1 MRILYSERS
10 LVLGGSQ
17 LCSIEFASLMLNHF
31 NEDVIFDVLLDSDL
45 HKECHHYINDLNR
58 IITSPRSMS
67 LTSSCSIILSQFFNL
82 RTLLSYKPQVVLV
95 SDQTLFQWFLPC
107 IFTSIPLVWHA
118 HEFPSSTIKAY
129 VRMFIYLSFCRGVV
143 FISPRVKDNIIC
155 RPKLRTP
162 ISVVIGNPSFVDQ
175 APLVK
180 SILGTKVIHI
190 GFVGRIEDPVKNF
203 SRTLEICR
211 LLNDRLN
218 IHVELH
224 VFGKC
229 SPERLRRLL
238 YEDQETYHLSISF
251 HGFLPPSRIYDQ
263 IDLLIMSSTT
273 EACPRVVQEASLFSV
288 PAICSR
294 VGGIPD
300 LYDSSCQYL
309 LYDTNEEA
317 VNALCH
323 LLNAENEYQ
332 RVQSVQ
338 HHFTKIRS
346 NVKTALTSYYR
357 FLNSLCSERSQSL

>member
-118 HEFPSSTIKAY
+118 HECPSSTIKAY

-211 LLNDRLN
+211 LLKDRLK

-251 HGFLPPSRIYDQ
+251 HGFLPLVEFMIRSIY
-263 IDLLIMSSTT
+263 
-273 EACPRVVQEASLFSV
+273 
-288 PAICSR
+288 
-294 VGGIPD
+294 
-300 LYDSSCQYL
+300 SSCHPRQKPVPGLFRKQVCSLSQQYAL
-309 LYDTNEEA
+309 ELAESLIYTIHHVSICYMTLMRKQLMLY
-317 VNALCH
+317 VI
-323 LLNAENEYQ
+323 Y
-332 RVQSVQ
+332 
-338 HHFTKIRS
+338 
-346 NVKTALTSYYR
+346 
-357 FLNSLCSERSQSL
+357 